1 MRLAAILLLLIFA
14 LLSASA
20 TGPSIARSEML
31 RPVAVPLAAH

>member
-31 RPVAVPLAAH
+31 HPIAAPLAAH

>member
-20 TGPSIARSEML
+20 TGPSIARSQML
-31 RPVAVPLAAH
+31 NPVSAPPAAH